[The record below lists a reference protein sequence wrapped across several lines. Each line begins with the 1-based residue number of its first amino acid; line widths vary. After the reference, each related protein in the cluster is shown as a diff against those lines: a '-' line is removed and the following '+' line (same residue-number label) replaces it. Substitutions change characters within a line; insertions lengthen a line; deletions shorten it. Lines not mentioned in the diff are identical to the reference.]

1 MDSRGLPPE
10 MSNFDCLPGKAGGSP
25 FVLGEK
31 CSFAHLLLFKVRKSQ
46 ARYSQYCRK
55 IWEYGRV

>member
-25 FVLGEK
+25 FVLGK
-31 CSFAHLLLFKVRKSQ
+31 FT
-46 ARYSQYCRK
+46 
-55 IWEYGRV
+55 